1 MPEEIKGQVI
11 AVIHELEKFKD
22 LAHKLN
28 YVLTR
33 QQKQYGVLVFICTI
47 LSAILEMIGV
57 SAIMPMVEGIMGT
70 DALYEKWYL
79 QPFIAI
85 FHIQNKS
92 TLLVI
97 VCVGVMIIYVIKNL
111 YFIAYTWLVKKYT
124 YKINRELG
132 VRVMESYMAQG
143 YIFFVNNNSGKLI
156 QGISG
161 DVSAVNIIIT
171 NIFNFMTKALSILII
186 GIFILLKEPFISI
199 FLLILAGIC
208 VLAIQF
214 SFKKSM
220 HRYGVLQREAAWNLN
235 QARYEMIQGSKEIL
249 VTRRQDFFKK
259 RFVDGIREQN
269 KCSIKIEMAMTVP
282 AYIIEMACIIGL
294 IAAVTIQVAI
304 NGTSVDTVAGL
315 SAIAVAAFRILPAVG
330 AVSSA
335 LNAMQSS
342 IPSFNASYETIKK
355 VNELEEAMA
364 KDMQCEEIAAEEDIR
379 LRDELTIDH
388 IYYRYPNVEEYV
400 LKDVFLKIKAKSAI
414 GIIGTSGA
422 GKTTFVDVLLGL
434 LEPEK
439 GRILLDGRDI
449 TTLGIQWNKNI
460 GYVPQSVYLVD
471 EDIRANIAFGI
482 ATEQID
488 DDMVWRAL
496 EMAQLADFIRQQPKG
511 LDTRVGEMG
520 IRFSGGQRQ
529 RVAIA
534 RALYMNPEILV
545 LDEATAA
552 LDNETE
558 NALMEAIDA
567 LQGEK
572 TLIVVAHRL
581 TTIRRCD
588 CIYEVE
594 HGKLVERTKEEVFG
608 SSIS

>member
-1 MPEEIKGQVI
+1 MKHG
-11 AVIHELEKFKD
+11 LEKVKD
-22 LAHKLN
+22 LWHKLN
-28 YVLTR
+28 YVLTK
-33 QQKQYGVLVFICTI
+33 QQKQYGVIVFICTVI
-47 LSAILEMIGV
+47 SAVLEMLGV
-57 SAIMPMVEGIMGT
+57 SAIMPMVEGILGT
-70 DALYEKWYL
+70 DTLYDKWYL
-79 QPFIAI
+79 RPFINI

-92 TLLVI
+92 VLLLLV
-97 VCVGVMIIYVIKNL
+97 CAGVILIYIIKNL
-111 YFIAYTWLVKKYT
+111 YFIFYTWLVKKYT

-161 DVSAVNIIIT
+161 DVTAVNSIIT
-171 NIFNFMTKALSILII
+171 NIFNFLTKVLSILII
-186 GIFILLKEPFISI
+186 GVFILLKEPFIAI
-199 FLLILAGIC
+199 FLLTLSGIC
-208 VLAIQF
+208 VFVIQL

-220 HRYGVLQREAAWNLN
+220 HRYGVLQREAAWNVN
-235 QARYEMIQGSKEIL
+235 QSRYEMIQGSKEIL
-249 VTRRQDFFKK
+249 VTGRQEYFKK

-269 KCSIKIEMAMTVP
+269 RCNIKIEMAMTVP
-282 AYIIEMACIIGL
+282 AYIIELSCVIGL
-294 IAAVTIQVAI
+294 IVAVAIQVAV

-335 LNAMQSS
+335 INSIQSS
-342 IPSFNASYETIKK
+342 IPAFNASYETIKK
-355 VNELEEAMA
+355 VNELEEALA
-364 KDMQCEEIAAEEDIR
+364 KEVQTGKIVVDENIR
-379 LRDELTIDH
+379 LRNELTIDH
-388 IYYRYPNVEEYV
+388 IYYRYPNTEQYV
-400 LKDVFLKIKAKSAI
+400 LEDVSFKIKAKSSI

-439 GRILLDGRDI
+439 GQILLDGRDI
-449 TTLGIQWNKNI
+449 TTLGMQWNKNI

-471 EDIRANIAFGI
+471 EDIRANIAFGVP
-482 ATEQID
+482 TEKIED
-488 DDMVWRAL
+488 ELVWRAL
-496 EMAQLADFIRQQPKG
+496 EMSQLADFIREQPNG

-552 LDNETE
+552 LDNDTE
-558 NALMEAIDA
+558 GALMEAIDA

-588 CIYEVE
+588 YIYEVVN
-594 HGKLVERTKEEVFG
+594 GKMVERTKEEVFG
-608 SSIS
+608 SSL

>member
-1 MPEEIKGQVI
+1 MKHG
-11 AVIHELEKFKD
+11 LEKVKD
-22 LAHKLN
+22 LWHKLN
-28 YVLTR
+28 YVLTK
-33 QQKQYGVLVFICTI
+33 QQKQYGVIVFICTVI
-47 LSAILEMIGV
+47 SAVLEMLGV
-57 SAIMPMVEGIMGT
+57 SAIMPMVEGILGT
-70 DALYEKWYL
+70 DTLYDKWYL
-79 QPFIAI
+79 RPFINI

-92 TLLVI
+92 VLLLLV
-97 VCVGVMIIYVIKNL
+97 CAGVILIYIIKNL
-111 YFIAYTWLVKKYT
+111 YFIFYTWLVKKYT

-161 DVSAVNIIIT
+161 DVTAVNSIIT
-171 NIFNFMTKALSILII
+171 NIFNFLTKVLSILII
-186 GIFILLKEPFISI
+186 GVFILLKEPFIAI
-199 FLLILAGIC
+199 FLLTLSGIC
-208 VLAIQF
+208 VFVIQL

-220 HRYGVLQREAAWNLN
+220 HRYGVLQREAAWNVN
-235 QARYEMIQGSKEIL
+235 QSRYEMIQGSKEIL
-249 VTRRQDFFKK
+249 VTGRQEYFKK

-269 KCSIKIEMAMTVP
+269 RCNIKIEMAMTVP
-282 AYIIEMACIIGL
+282 AYIIELSCVIGL
-294 IAAVTIQVAI
+294 IVAVAIQVAV

-335 LNAMQSS
+335 INSIQSS
-342 IPSFNASYETIKK
+342 IPAFNASYETIKK
-355 VNELEEAMA
+355 VNELEEALA
-364 KDMQCEEIAAEEDIR
+364 KEVQTGKIVVDENIR
-379 LRDELTIDH
+379 LRNELTIDH
-388 IYYRYPNVEEYV
+388 IYYRYPNTEQYV
-400 LKDVFLKIKAKSAI
+400 LEDVSFRIKAKSSI

-439 GRILLDGRDI
+439 GQILLDGRDI
-449 TTLGIQWNKNI
+449 TTLGMQWNKNI

-471 EDIRANIAFGI
+471 EDIRANIAFGVP
-482 ATEQID
+482 TEKIED
-488 DDMVWRAL
+488 ELVWRAL
-496 EMAQLADFIRQQPKG
+496 EMSQLADFIREQPNG

-552 LDNETE
+552 LDNDTE
-558 NALMEAIDA
+558 GALMEAIDA

-588 CIYEVE
+588 YIYEVVN
-594 HGKLVERTKEEVFG
+594 GKMVERTKEEVFG
-608 SSIS
+608 SSL

>member
-1 MPEEIKGQVI
+1 MK
-11 AVIHELEKFKD
+11 HELEKVKD

-28 YVLTR
+28 YVLTK
-33 QQKQYGVLVFICTI
+33 QQKQYGVMVFICTI
-47 LSAILEMIGV
+47 ISAILEMLGV

-79 QPFIAI
+79 KPFVEI
-85 FHIQNKS
+85 FQIQS
-92 TLLVI
+92 VSVLLVI
-97 VCVGVMIIYVIKNL
+97 ICIGVVLVYVIKNL
-111 YFIAYTWLVKKYT
+111 YFVFYTWLVKKYT

-161 DVSAVNIIIT
+161 DVTAVNSIIT
-171 NIFNFMTKALSILII
+171 NIFNLMTKTLSILVI
-186 GIFILLKEPFISI
+186 GLFILLKEPFIAI
-199 FLLILAGIC
+199 FLLVLSGIC
-208 VLAIQF
+208 VLVIQLF
-214 SFKKSM
+214 FKNAM
-220 HRYGVLQREAAWNLN
+220 HRYGVLQREAAWNVN
-235 QARYEMIQGSKEIL
+235 QARYEMIQGAKEIL
-249 VTRRQDFFKK
+249 VTGRQEYFKR

-269 KCSIKIEMAMTVP
+269 RCSIKIEMAMTTP
-282 AYIIEMACIIGL
+282 AYIIETASVIGL
-294 IAAVTIQVAI
+294 IVAVAIQVAM
-304 NGTSVDTVAGL
+304 NGTSVDTMTGL

-330 AVSSA
+330 AVSSSI
-335 LNAMQSS
+335 NSIQSS
-342 IPSFNASYETIKK
+342 IPSFNASYLTIRK

-364 KDMQCEEIAAEEDIR
+364 KEVKEQKTVVDENIR
-379 LRDELTIDH
+379 LRNELTIDH
-388 IYYRYPNVEEYV
+388 VYYRYPNTEEYV
-400 LKDVFLKIKAKSAI
+400 LNDVAVKIKAKSSV

-439 GRILLDGRDI
+439 GKIRLDGKDI
-449 TTLGIQWNKNI
+449 ATLGMQWHKNI

-482 ATEQID
+482 PTEQIED
-488 DDMVWRAL
+488 ELVWRAL
-496 EMAQLADFIRQQPKG
+496 EMAQLADFIREHPKG
-511 LDTRVGEMG
+511 LDTKVGEMG
-520 IRFSGGQRQ
+520 VRFSGGQRQ

-558 NALMEAIDA
+558 RALMEAIDA

-581 TTIRRCD
+581 TTIKRCD
-588 CIYEVE
+588 YIYEVVN
-594 HGKLVERTKEEVFG
+594 GKLVERTKEEVFG
-608 SSIS
+608 SST